1 MSSWTLEKSGHKED
15 SDLPWAVV
23 EPDGGVTDFATWQDA
38 LDFMEEKLE
47 EQDDA

>member
-1 MSSWTLEKSGHKED
+1 MSNWALEKSKHNED
-15 SDLPWAVV
+15 SDLPWSVTS
-23 EPDGGVTDFATWQDA
+23 PDNWVTDFATWQDA